1 MVLAPPPA
9 PAAAPPAARSER
21 ARNSAL
27 WPALAM
33 PGIVKAGFGLGD
45 DRKRIMHKLGVDI
58 VDMLELNTVFRERGY
73 RKDMGVKGAV
83 AVLFEKRFIK
93 SKKAATSNWANAV
106 LSEAQ
111 LIYAAND
118 AYAAFR
124 VWQALNATALTKKS

>member
-1 MVLAPPPA
+1 
-9 PAAAPPAARSER
+9 
-21 ARNSAL
+21 
-27 WPALAM
+27 
-33 PGIVKAGFGLGD
+33 
-45 DRKRIMHKLGVDI
+45 MHKLGVDI

-93 SKKAATSNWANAV
+93 SKKAATSNWANKV

-111 LIYAAND
+111 LVYAAND

-124 VWQALNATALTKKS
+124 VWQALKL